1 MRLLAFAIAIVI
13 AFGLGA
19 WVISRL
25 LPETVP
31 EWVGLTLSIMWL
43 FLLIFGVTLT
53 SNKSHRTIE
62 DQRRLLGYG
71 LLAAVLMAVFLVP
84 LFVYRVSLPKWAAEA
99 VLAAIAGAVFLL
111 SKCLEPAKVGTNHQ
125 IVGVTSPF
133 HSQSVI
139 G

>member
-53 SNKSHRTIE
+53 SNKSHRKIE
-62 DQRRLLGYG
+62 DQRRLLGSG
-71 LLAAVLMAVFLVP
+71 LLAAVLMAFFLVP
-84 LFVYRVSLPKWAAEA
+84 LFVYRVSFPKWAAEA

-111 SKCLEPAKVGTNHQ
+111 SKCLERRKLERITR
-125 IVGVTSPF
+125 
-133 HSQSVI
+133 
-139 G
+139 